1 MRAAVLTVSSSR
13 TATDDASGDTL
24 ERLIGDSGF
33 ELSGREWAND
43 ERAAIE
49 TALRRLAVAADLVL
63 TTGGT
68 GLTADDVTPEATLAV
83 VDREVPGIAEA
94 LRAASLRHTPLA
106 MISRATA
113 GTIGSCLIVN
123 LPGSPRACEQCFA
136 ALRPVLEHAHDLLNR

>member
-49 TALRRLAVAADLVL
+49 TALRRLAAAADLVL

-94 LRAASLRHTPLA
+94 LR
-106 MISRATA
+106 TA
-113 GTIGSCLIVN
+113 
-123 LPGSPRACEQCFA
+123 
-136 ALRPVLEHAHDLLNR
+136 